1 MLNRRITASS
11 GSACIVRL
19 SDATIFVAAHKRGG
33 SHGFLIKIVALA
45 VGLAITGASIG
56 TAAADTPRSAG
67 LPGASKSIIG
77 SPI

>member
-1 MLNRRITASS
+1 MGSS
-11 GSACIVRL
+11 S
-19 SDATIFVAAHKRGG
+19 
-33 SHGFLIKIVALA
+33 KIVALA

-56 TAAADTPRSAG
+56 TAAADTRRSAG